1 MKKWLLKTSL
11 VQSLKNYVCYC
22 EEDPVT
28 LLLEDLEYD
37 DYYKELIND
46 LWDSFGY
53 LYGADD
59 ISEDLSDEEYDD
71 EYDERFE
78 DFCSRVSLESEEIS
92 EDEYENNLIL
102 IDNRKC

>member
-53 LYGADD
+53 LYGTDD
-59 ISEDLSDEEYDD
+59 ISEDLSDYDD
-71 EYDERFE
+71 EYDTRFKE
-78 DFCSRVSLESEEIS
+78 FCDQVSLESEEIY
-92 EDEYENNLIL
+92 EDEYENNPIL